1 MIFSD
6 GIRPGGDLTELDA
19 PPESSSSGRRSSSRR
34 SGSRGHK
41 KSKSKN
47 SSRGPVASSDV
58 ARSLIPHDGL
68 PFVSGKGSMETSDL
82 VQKFLVQESIPFT
95 LNRNL
100 RVYVKLIHY
109 TPVSEFVWNFKTQG
123 MTAVGQDEI
132 VILLVKN
139 PDEDVPPRD
148 IFEHLQTLYEQAGR
162 GGQVSDMGYSV
173 ILSGSQFLASTDF
186 GGFLYFRHTFQC
198 LDGLECPEEP
208 FLFGVLITRWEMPWA
223 RVFPLRLLLRLGAE
237 SRYYPTPL
245 WSWRDRSTVYKEIGQ
260 TIMQVLCDFRNFTYS
275 LPIIRGMLIHM
286 EDKLTTVLIPQNSYA
301 QIQKAL
307 QMSNTPVLA
316 LGGNFSPTADS
327 HLVAVQRDDDEPSKN
342 PMNNSDYETQAINI
356 QNKERK
362 GMYKRNLF

>member
-1 MIFSD
+1 MFSD
-6 GIRPGGDLTELDA
+6 GIRPGGDLTELDGS
-19 PPESSSSGRRSSSRR
+19 PETRRPSRR

-41 KSKSKN
+41 KN
-47 SSRGPVASSDV
+47 RSRHKGPIAASDV
-58 ARSLIPHDGL
+58 AKSLIPNEGL
-68 PFVSGKGSMETSDL
+68 PYVSGQGHVESKDL
-82 VQKFLVQESIPFT
+82 VLKFLMQESVPFT

-100 RVYVKLIHY
+100 RVYVKLLHY
-109 TPVSEFVWNFKTQG
+109 SPVSEFVWNFRTQG

-132 VILLVKN
+132 VILLVKS
-139 PDEDVPPRD
+139 PEEDVPPRD
-148 IFEHLQTLYEQAGR
+148 VFEHLQTLYEQAGR

-173 ILSGSQFLASTDF
+173 ILSGSTFLGSQDF

-198 LDGLECPEEP
+198 LDGLDLPQSP

-245 WSWRDRSTVYKEIGQ
+245 WSWRDRTTVYKEIGQ

-275 LPIIRGMLIHM
+275 VPIIKGMVIHM
-286 EDKLTTVLIPQNSYA
+286 EDKLTTVLIPKNSYS

-307 QMSNTPVLA
+307 QISNTPVLA
-316 LGGNFSPTADS
+316 LGANFSPTADS

-362 GMYKRNLF
+362 GKTIKDS